1 MTCLFL
7 KEIFLTS
14 QPSSIATFW
23 AKCQIL
29 WLGPYLVVTMADL
42 WPHISKHLP
51 EGTPHLFVTSMERS
65 ALEAELPRL
74 GGYSS
79 FVGLGGGQAIDAAKY
94 FAWRLN

>member
-1 MTCLFL
+1 MPVSERDISYFPTVFGRN
-7 KEIFLTS
+7 
-14 QPSSIATFW
+14 
-23 AKCQIL
+23 IL
-29 WLGPYLVVTMADL
+29 GEVPNFVAGPYLVVTMADL